1 MKKSIVAVLALG
13 LVVASLGAPAGAAKK
28 KKKKAPKPVATTL
41 YFHGAQTVG
50 EAELPDRVPAFA
62 ALPMDKNKPA
72 AGQPKSHFVTSW
84 AAGPNTNCD
93 GNTLLPWWKG
103 NLAGTVVGDVKVA
116 IHNVSIPSKLTVDV
130 LADPTNTCDDFQTPE
145 DESPPPAATQTVD
158 VVGPG
163 TTVVTFKNVKF
174 KTLATLGVQLSI
186 PTGNPGQVR
195 ALYDSADYAS
205 NVSFK
210 CIPSRGKSCTF

>member
-1 MKKSIVAVLALG
+1 MKKSIVTVLALG

-28 KKKKAPKPVATTL
+28 KKKAAKPVATTL

-62 ALPMDKNKPA
+62 AFPMDKNKPA
-72 AGQPKSHFVTSW
+72 AGQPKSVFVTNLVVS
-84 AAGPNTNCD
+84 PNTNCD
-93 GNTLLPWWKG
+93 GNVILPWWKG
-103 NLAGTVVGDVKVA
+103 NLAGTVVGDLKVT
-116 IHNVSIPSKLTVDV
+116 IHNASTPAKLVVDV
-130 LADPTNTCDDFQTPE
+130 LADPTNTCDDFQTPD

-158 VVGPG
+158 VLGPG
-163 TTVVTFKNVKF
+163 ATVVTFKKLRF
-174 KTLATLGVQLSI
+174 KTLASLGVQLSI